1 MKDIFINLSP
11 RNKKRLYAVYF
22 KSLLSMKKVL
32 KLLFLLLMIG
42 MLAGITSSCAIFS
55 SAPNQGLHSFKH
67 KKPLPKKYIINNDY
81 KPIAK

>member
-1 MKDIFINLSP
+1 
-11 RNKKRLYAVYF
+11 
-22 KSLLSMKKVL
+22 MKKLL

-55 SAPNQGLHSFKH
+55 SAPNQGLESFKH

>member
-1 MKDIFINLSP
+1 MKRI
-11 RNKKRLYAVYF
+11 
-22 KSLLSMKKVL
+22 L
-32 KLLFLLLMIG
+32 KLLFLLLMIS

-81 KPIAK
+81 KPIVK